1 MENVAREW
9 LLPNGIIKIYTVL
22 KKKYLYGKKKSI
34 IFPTYG
40 FINLYLALHK
50 CVTKRGK
57 RLEM

>member
-1 MENVAREW
+1 MTTFKRYY
-9 LLPNGIIKIYTVL
+9 KDIYGSQ
-22 KKKYLYGKKKSI
+22 KKYLYGKKKSI